1 MSNLYII
8 LIILGMTKKTLKKQR
23 GGSDELLSDIIQALL
38 EMKSIMFLPNTYIV
52 NNEDKYNDYLSSIDS
67 KTLLF
72 LVKENNIGETDAIK
86 QIFGGPVR
94 EDPPQVPD
102 ASQKIIQNL
111 ELIKPELENTKDYHY
126 YKQFLEMNNQL
137 EQLYSQI
144 KLVKKDIEKY
154 NTQISQFQ
162 CVDGLDN
169 YENEFITNFILDCS
183 KYSIKDVDWFR
194 VILKLDKLDEEFEI
208 EVNKLYNQNNIN
220 LDYNRLKPH
229 LELLVSNEQLKDM
242 FELRLINCSNDP
254 YSFFG
259 NIDFSSLDD
268 CNQCHDDCILH
279 LNDNYKAFLMV
290 DIPGIDITN
299 KLKIL
304 VFCEYRLFLFSKYV
318 TLEAIR
324 IKGKRYTKVINILK
338 SLSEKQE
345 NKIFMK
351 KATDKKKQEQLDKLS
366 ELEKKQESLSQNIN
380 QLVDDRGF
388 KGGQATDNQTFDNS
402 QIKQASVEQMVQQ
415 EPVQV
420 EQMVQQEPVQ
430 PVEPVQA
437 EPVQADPVQADP
449 VQTDPVQQPNY
460 VYEDLV
466 PDCDAITKDVLDGK
480 IKQRNFLYLSPNCN
494 NEISNALKNSQN

>member
-1 MSNLYII
+1 
-8 LIILGMTKKTLKKQR
+8 MTKKQRTLKKQR
-23 GGSDELLSDIIQALL
+23 GGTDELLSDIIQALL

-52 NNEDKYNDYLSSIDS
+52 NNNEKYNDYLSSIDS

-72 LVKENNIGETDAIK
+72 LVKENNIGETDAIN

-94 EDPPQVPD
+94 EAAKQVPD
-102 ASQKIIQNL
+102 ATQKIIQNL

-126 YKQFLEMNNQL
+126 YQKFLEMNNQL

-144 KLVKKDIEKY
+144 KLVKRDIDKY
-154 NTQISQFQ
+154 NTQLSQFQ

-169 YENEFITNFILDCS
+169 YENEFISNFLLDCS

-194 VILKLDKLDEEFEI
+194 VILKINKLDDEYEI
-208 EVNKLYNQNNIN
+208 EVNKLYNQKNIN
-220 LDYNRLKPH
+220 LDYNRLKPY
-229 LELLVSNEQLKDM
+229 LDLLQTNEQLKDM
-242 FELRLINCSNDP
+242 FELRLINCSKDP

-259 NIDFSSLDD
+259 NIDFSSIDD
-268 CNQCHDDCILH
+268 CDQCHDECIIH
-279 LNDNYKAFLMV
+279 LNSNYKAFLMV
-290 DIPGIDITN
+290 DIPGIDVTN
-299 KLKIL
+299 KLKVL
-304 VFCEYRLFLFSKYV
+304 VYCEYRLFQFSKYI

-324 IKGKRYTKVINILK
+324 IKNKRYTKVINILK
-338 SLSEKQE
+338 SLSKKQE

-351 KATDKKKQEQLDKLS
+351 KASDKKKQEQMDKLG

-388 KGGQATDNQTFDNS
+388 KGGQAVE
-402 QIKQASVEQMVQQ
+402 QASVEQMVQQ
-415 EPVQV
+415 EPVQA
-420 EQMVQQEPVQ
+420 VQ

-437 EPVQADPVQADP
+437 VQPVEPVQAVQPVQP
-449 VQTDPVQQPNY
+449 VEPVKAVPVEQPKY

-480 IKQRNFLYLSPNCN
+480 IKQKNFLYLSPNCN